1 MIETR
6 KRAVAYVRVSTAQ
19 QAQEGLSLVAQR
31 SRIEAYCVS
40 QGWDLAEVCHDAG
53 ISGKAMDN
61 RPGLQ
66 KALGMLRAG
75 VVDTLV
81 VLRIDRLSRS
91 LADFVSLLEES
102 QRSDW
107 ALCSLSDHLDTS
119 TPTGLLVCHIL
130 MALCEHER
138 RLISARTTEGMAVL
152 RSQGRV
158 RGSVA
163 PYGYRRGSDGKTLVE
178 EPAERAAVAKIVAL
192 RSRRKAGFATIANV
206 LNLCGY
212 RARGSKWYP
221 TTVRSVW
228 LANKA
233 SA

>member
-91 LADFVSLLEES
+91 LADFVSLLEECRKS
-102 QRSDW
+102 KW
-107 ALCSLSDHLDTS
+107 TLCSLFEYLQTDT
-119 TPTGLLVCHIL
+119 PVGLLTVHIL
-130 MALCEHER
+130 CALADHER
-138 RLISARTTEGMAVL
+138 RIIGARTAEGMAVL
-152 RSQGRV
+152 KAQGKV

-163 PYGYRRGSDGKTLVE
+163 PYGYRTGSDGKTLVE
-178 EPAERAAVAKIVAL
+178 EPEERAAVAKIVAL
-192 RSRRKAGFATIANV
+192 RSKKRTGFATIAKL
-206 LNLCGY
+206 LNTHGY